1 MTFRRWKNGTLTVLA
16 VGAVAGMM
24 VVASAA
30 LAGPP
35 PPAKTCADISLDT
48 PKNSSKVSLCHFT
61 GSDKPFVFNEVS
73 VSGAAS
79 HLDAPDHHGDC
90 GLYGVDA
97 HTDPSL
103 PGGDRAGTTFCNL
116 GP

>member
-1 MTFRRWKNGTLTVLA
+1 MSFLSRKKDALLLLA
-16 VGAVAGMM
+16 AGAVVGMLLIAG
-24 VVASAA
+24 AA

-35 PPAKTCADISLDT
+35 PPAKTCADLQLDV

-97 HTDPSL
+97 HTADP
-103 PGGDRAGTTFCNL
+103 DRAGTTYCNL
-116 GP
+116 PTP